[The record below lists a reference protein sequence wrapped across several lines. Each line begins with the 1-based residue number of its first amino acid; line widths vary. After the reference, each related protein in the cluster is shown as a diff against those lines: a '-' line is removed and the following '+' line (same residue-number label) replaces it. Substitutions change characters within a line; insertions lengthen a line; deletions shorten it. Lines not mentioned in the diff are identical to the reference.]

1 MTTNI
6 SNPEQIT
13 TNLYQAEKLWDEAH
27 QARAAHQNA
36 SAERLY
42 KEAITKLQAVLGDD
56 ASVAK
61 AMDELGALYMD
72 CGKDAEAEQQFKAS
86 VEVAEKKYYA
96 GHASVAPALDHLADL
111 YIRQGNFTEAEP
123 VAVRAVEVND
133 KTLSGE
139 HRCTLKSLHNL
150 ALVQM
155 KLGKVAEAEKTL
167 TKALKSLDT
176 PLGPY
181 QEFKYDLARLYEEQ
195 GKTVEA
201 EKAYKEAIEG
211 FEYRHNIPRLVECM
225 ESYAALL
232 SKGDRKDEGA
242 KLKKRA
248 DKMRELVKDCH
259 PHGDMFPSTLLRA

>member
-1 MTTNI
+1 MTTNP
-6 SNPEQIT
+6 SPVQNT
-13 TNLYQAEKLWDEAH
+13 TTLYQAETLWDNAH
-27 QARAAHQNA
+27 QARATRQYA

-56 ASVAK
+56 HSVAK
-61 AMDELGALYMD
+61 AMDELGTLYMEL
-72 CGKDAEAEQQFKAS
+72 GKDAEAEQSFKSS
-86 VEVAEKKYYA
+86 VEVAERKYYA
-96 GHASVAPALDHLADL
+96 GHADVAPALDHLADL
-111 YIRQGNFTEAEP
+111 YIKQGKFAEAEP
-123 VAVRAVEVND
+123 VATRALEVND

-155 KLGKVAEAEKTL
+155 KLGKSPEAEKTL

-181 QEFKYDLARLYEEQ
+181 QEFKYDLARLYQEQ
-195 GKTVEA
+195 GKTAEA

-211 FEYRHNIPRLVECM
+211 FEYRRNIPRLVECL
-225 ESYAALL
+225 ESYADFL
-232 SKGDRKDEGA
+232 SKGERKSEGA
-242 KLKKRA
+242 KLKTRA

-259 PHGDMFPSTLLRA
+259 DKGDMFPSTLLRA